1 MTPLD
6 RAQFEAKFL
15 TRFFEWLEPENI
27 DRFIELARKKNL
39 SLFEL
44 VVVGLRRSF
53 DRPGTTPE
61 EIEEGKAL
69 FRQCGLDWD
78 NCL

>member
-1 MTPLD
+1 MKPLD
-6 RAQFEAKFL
+6 RAQFEADVL
-15 TRFFEWLEPENI
+15 TGFFEWLEPENI

-44 VVVGLRRSF
+44 IVVGLRRSF
-53 DRPGTTPE
+53 DRPGTTPA
-61 EIEEGKAL
+61 EIEEGKQL

-78 NCL
+78 KCL

>member
-1 MTPLD
+1 LN
-6 RAQFEAKFL
+6 RAQFEANLL
-15 TRFFEWLEPENI
+15 TRVFEWLEPENI
-27 DRFIELARKKNL
+27 DRCLELARKKNR

-53 DRPGTTPE
+53 DRRGTTPE

-69 FRQCGLDWD
+69 FRECGLDWEG
-78 NCL
+78 CK